1 MVGMYD
7 ESRWGA
13 PILGGLVTDLPT
25 KSYMTS
31 LRTDSLPGVGFRRSG
46 SIAFGQKRSVTLTP
60 KSGLKR

>member
-1 MVGMYD
+1 M
-7 ESRWGA
+7 
-13 PILGGLVTDLPT
+13 TDLPT